1 MAVGAYQTISFFIY
15 SRLDVFLFWRNFPQL
30 LTPVT
35 CFLSLLFS
43 MPRFRDRSCGFR
55 SVCFIAVGVGYCGDL
70 QLSVPTI
77 RRCLPAKLVFSKK
90 LYNLMIR
97 VSMIR

>member
-1 MAVGAYQTISFFIY
+1 MRCVSFLEKLSAIA
-15 SRLDVFLFWRNFPQL
+15 DACHVL
-30 LTPVT
+30 LVT
-35 CFLSLLFS
+35 LRS

-97 VSMIR
+97 VSMVR

>member
-35 CFLSLLFS
+35 CSCHSSFRCPDFVTDLAVSGAFVLSLWGWAIVVTYNCLYQLYADVCRPNLCFQ
-43 MPRFRDRSCGFR
+43 RS
-55 SVCFIAVGVGYCGDL
+55 FITL
-70 QLSVPTI
+70 
-77 RRCLPAKLVFSKK
+77 
-90 LYNLMIR
+90 
-97 VSMIR
+97 